1 MKIPFLI
8 TATALLLS
16 GCNNTTQVTNDN
28 SEASTKGEVL
38 GEVST
43 DDLSPLKTEEVF
55 LKNKNPFGK
64 DIDLKGRQIV
74 GDTAIFSVKETELLI
89 KGEQLIMKNLTNPVL
104 YFLSFPELRL
114 QKTTGRRGQAPD
126 EFMYPTLVP
135 SNTEGA
141 VGYLFEPSLHKLYK
155 IDQNG
160 ALERLEKPF
169 LEKKSDDNYGP
180 SMELANIGADDFMY
194 VTDSKTG
201 KSIFRITGDTTEEKE
216 VVSLSLNVARKS
228 PFAYIGS
235 FAVNPRKNRMAYAYK
250 YFKIIKFMD
259 LEAKEIKTVNFERD
273 DFKDET
279 AYKVNGLDQNV
290 THYWGACAGDK
301 YVYFLYSGRT
311 PTEVMKEA
319 NKGDYYIFVE
329 QYDWNGN
336 PVKRYKLDQWGYFT
350 VDEAHNKLYIVSAN
364 HDDPFFEFEMSNN

>member
-1 MKIPFLI
+1 
-8 TATALLLS
+8 
-16 GCNNTTQVTNDN
+16 
-28 SEASTKGEVL
+28 
-38 GEVST
+38 
-43 DDLSPLKTEEVF
+43 
-55 LKNKNPFGK
+55 
-64 DIDLKGRQIV
+64 
-74 GDTAIFSVKETELLI
+74 
-89 KGEQLIMKNLTNPVL
+89 MKNLTNPVL
-104 YFLSFPELRL
+104 YFFSFPELRL

-126 EFMYPTLVP
+126 EFMFPTLVP

-216 VVSLSLNVARKS
+216 VVSLSLNAARKS

-311 PTEVMKEA
+311 PTEVMKES

-350 VDEAHNKLYIVSAN
+350 VDEAHNKLYIVSAD
-364 HDDPFFEFEMSNN
+364 HDDPFFEFEMSSN